1 MSRASTPTATVTS
14 APDGMPPGVDVT
26 LGVGID
32 AREMTASG
40 YRLYLFYP

>member
-1 MSRASTPTATVTS
+1 VLAPTVAG
-14 APDGMPPGVDVT
+14 GMPPGVDIT